1 MANNEKESTS
11 HSGDVTAEPV
21 HLDQAAACESSQ
33 FVDNG
38 EASTH
43 DRAVVAWQIK
53 REPRALGGIA
63 ARCVFGF
70 PAVTKQ
76 LPFDEQGRPF
86 PTAYYVTC
94 PHLTRQID
102 RIESDGGVRRFESKL
117 IDDERLM
124 AATTA
129 ANAVHA
135 AIDGRGQRI
144 AASGEAGHLK
154 CLHAHVGFRL
164 AGHEHPVGDEVL
176 REAAPTWC
184 SSAKCA
190 AVAGTGDATSN

>member
-1 MANNEKESTS
+1 M
-11 HSGDVTAEPV
+11 
-21 HLDQAAACESSQ
+21 
-33 FVDNG
+33 
-38 EASTH
+38 H

-53 REPRALGGIA
+53 REPRALGGVA

-129 ANAVHA
+129 ANDAHA

-144 AASGEAGHLK
+144 AAAGEPGHLK
-154 CLHAHVGFRL
+154 CLHAHAGFRL
-164 AGHEHPVGDEVL
+164 AGHDHPLGDEVL

-184 SSAKCA
+184 SGAKCA
-190 AVAGTGDATSN
+190 AVAGTGDATSK